1 MSHSRPLTLL
11 LAAASLIIAASLLAG
26 CGPSVPDVV
35 GMKESDAVSKMKSA
49 GYKVVAVV
57 PGTSDKVKIG
67 QIAVQEPAAKSAV
80 AKGAEVTLTVCVN
93 DTKRVQVP
101 SFKDSK
107 SLPEFAQKL
116 ATYGLIPRVLET
128 YGEGPVGATLRQI
141 PAGGTTVPGDQ
152 VIIVVSADTPGKDT
166 KKVPDVVGLDRFAAE
181 KKLADSGF
189 APVMRAARSTEATEG
204 YVYEQTPSAGTRAP
218 KGAGVL
224 ILIAVKK

>member
-11 LAAASLIIAASLLAG
+11 LAVASLIVAVSLLAG

-57 PGTSDKVKIG
+57 PGTSGDVKIG
-67 QIAVQEPAAKSAV
+67 QIAAQEPAAKSAV

-93 DTKRVQVP
+93 DTKQVKVP

-116 ATYGLIPRVLET
+116 AAYGLIPRIVET
-128 YGEGPVGATLRQI
+128 YGEGPTGATLRQI
-141 PAGGTTVPGDQ
+141 PDGGTTVPGDQ
-152 VIIVVSADTPGKDT
+152 VIIIVSADAPAKGT

-181 KKLADSGF
+181 KKLADAGF
-189 APVMRAARSTEATEG
+189 APVMHTVRSTEATEG
-204 YVYEQTPSAGTRAP
+204 YVYDQTPPAGKLAP

-224 ILIAVKK
+224 MLIAVKK